1 MHYERYETEISEK
14 YLKKI
19 IRTYPDTVLLG
30 GWAVYLHV
38 NSNFKKA
45 RGRNYSG
52 SRDIDLGFHMDT
64 KWDKDHLKN
73 SPFSR
78 ITRHLTC
85 EGFEW
90 QGSRLFKNYHT
101 ETERELTLEESK
113 KLFTPSIFPLYI
125 DPIVD
130 SIHSQ
135 FSATFGFVPIDEPLL
150 RYAFEDKR
158 LRRNKKI
165 FGTAV
170 ILPAPALL
178 IATKLNSFPERDKD
192 HKRIKDIS
200 DIFALLFYSGETLPS
215 IKDMLFTFYEKT
227 KAKTVVENITNE
239 DISSVASVLGFD
251 FIEIKR
257 VLLELAK

>member
-1 MHYERYETEISEK
+1 MHYELYETEISER

-19 IRTYPDTVLLG
+19 IQTYPDIVLLG

-38 NSNFKKA
+38 NSRFKKA

-52 SRDIDLGFHMDT
+52 SRDIELGFHIDI

-73 SPFSR
+73 SSFSKMV
-78 ITRHLTC
+78 RHLAG

-101 ETERELTLEESK
+101 ETEKELTAEESK
-113 KLFTPSIFPLYI
+113 KLFAPSIFPLYI

-130 SIHSQ
+130 LIHPQ
-135 FSATFGFVPIDEPLL
+135 FSKTFGFVPIDEPLL
-150 RYAFEDKR
+150 RHAFEDER
-158 LRRNKKI
+158 LRKNKQV

-170 ILPAPALL
+170 ILPSPVLL
-178 IATKLNSFPERDKD
+178 IATKLNSLPERDKD

-200 DIFALLFYSGETLPS
+200 DLFALLFYSGETISS
-215 IKDMLFTFYEKT
+215 IKEMLFTFYEKT
-227 KAKTVVENITNE
+227 KAKTVVENITDE
-239 DISSVASVLGFD
+239 DISSVSGVLGFD

-257 VLLELAK
+257 VLQEFAK